1 VRTIDSPANPTIRSV
16 ARLLDRR
23 HRSREG
29 RFIVEGRREAAM
41 ALAAGLDV
49 EMALVVPELG
59 AEPPPGVETVILSPR
74 AFAKVSVRR
83 HPDGL
88 ALVATA
94 FPTGLERVEDHSLIL
109 VAEGMEKPGNIGAI
123 MRTADAA
130 GAAVVVASAVADV
143 FNPGVIRASQG
154 AIFTVPVAV
163 ADSTAVRARLEE
175 RVGIVVSSPH
185 AADALW
191 TADFRGPSAIV
202 VGAEHD
208 GVSTRWEGLPTVGIP
223 MVGAADSL
231 NASVA
236 AAVLLFEAVR
246 QRAS

>member
-1 VRTIDSPANPTIRSV
+1 VRTIDSPANPTIRSL

-175 RVGIVVSSPH
+175 RVGIVVSSPQ

-191 TADFRGPSAIV
+191 AADLRGPSALV

-208 GVSTRWEGLPTVGIP
+208 GVSTRWEGLPTVRIP